1 MDLKILIQVVL
12 YKTLNSKSAD
22 VSSFLCNFEPDFK
35 YADNIDLSA
44 NDCKQQF
51 LQYVERLQNNITQDM
66 CNNLEIGT
74 RGQDLNKNWIEARK
88 VLITA
93 SNIGLVCKRTKSEPD
108 KLVCLLCGYR
118 QQSVG
123 TCIRSIQHGK
133 KYEKQ
138 ALKDYARKHMSIC
151 GGKIEVESR
160 GLVVNPKF
168 LFLGASVDG
177 YLTCSIC
184 EEGIVEVKY
193 PYGSNDH
200 P

>member
-35 YADNIDLSA
+35 YDDNIDLSA

-93 SNIGLVCKRTKSEPD
+93 SNMGLVCNRTKSEPD
-108 KLVCLLCGYR
+108 
-118 QQSVG
+118 
-123 TCIRSIQHGK
+123 
-133 KYEKQ
+133 
-138 ALKDYARKHMSIC
+138 
-151 GGKIEVESR
+151 
-160 GLVVNPKF
+160 
-168 LFLGASVDG
+168 
-177 YLTCSIC
+177 
-184 EEGIVEVKY
+184 
-193 PYGSNDH
+193 
-200 P
+200 